1 MTSERK
7 TRALRMLLPCV
18 LACLPGCA
26 KETPVSFGQEV
37 KPILDRYCID
47 CHMPGGEGT
56 EASGFSIASYADV
69 MKGTRNGPMIVPGDP
84 LGSNM
89 LVLMEGRAD
98 PSIAMPHG
106 KDVKASAE
114 EIATIRR
121 WIEQGAADN

>member
-1 MTSERK
+1 MTMTRK
-7 TRALRMLLPCV
+7 TMAV
-18 LACLPGCA
+18 LALLSCALLVAAGCA
-26 KETPVSFGQEV
+26 KEQPVSFVQEV
-37 KPILDRYCID
+37 KPILDRYCVQ
-47 CHMPGGEGT
+47 CHLPGGEGAET
-56 EASGFSIASYADV
+56 SGFSIATYEEL

-106 KDVKASAE
+106 TGDNATEA

-121 WIEQGAADN
+121 WIEEGAADN